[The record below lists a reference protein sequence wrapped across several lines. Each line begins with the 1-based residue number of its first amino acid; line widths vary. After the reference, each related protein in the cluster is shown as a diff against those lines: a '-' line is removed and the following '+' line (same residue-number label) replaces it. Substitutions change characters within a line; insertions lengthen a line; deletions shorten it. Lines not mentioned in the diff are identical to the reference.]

1 MAFTVPA
8 TTPPLSP
15 YLVPPNTVRG
25 DAVDSLLQR
34 DRYLFATRRRLIFTG
49 GAFDATIAT
58 FVTPF
63 FFAARTSAVVT
74 GNLWVVVAG
83 IEVEVEVSEVTSGSL
98 ITLTL
103 SAGGF
108 ETQAQLLPS
117 ITAATTLLF
126 TLSVRALGAGNLFG
140 VYIFEEILAAGDLP

>member
-8 TTPPLSP
+8 TTPALSP

-25 DAVDSLLQR
+25 DAVNSLLQR

-49 GAFDATIAT
+49 GAFDATLST

-74 GNLWVVVAG
+74 GNLWVVIAG
-83 IEVEVEVSEVTSGSL
+83 NEVEVKVDEFNFGA
-98 ITLTL
+98 TLTL
-103 SAGGF
+103 GVSAGGF
-108 ETQAQLLPS
+108 ETNAQLLTGLP
-117 ITAATTLLF
+117 AASTLAIS
-126 TLSVRALGAGNLFG
+126 LSVRSLGNGNLFG
-140 VYIFEEILAAGDLP
+140 VYIIEEILAAGDLP

>member
-15 YLVPPNTVRG
+15 YLNPPNAIRG

-34 DRYLFATRRRLIFTG
+34 DRFLFATRRRLIFTG
-49 GAFDATIAT
+49 GKFDATSGS

-74 GNLWVVVAG
+74 GNLWVVIAG
-83 IEVEVEVSEVTSGSL
+83 DEVEVQVVEFNFGGSL
-98 ITLTL
+98 TLTL

-108 ETQAQLLPS
+108 ETNAQLLTGMPAASTLAMS
-117 ITAATTLLF
+117 I
-126 TLSVRALGAGNLFG
+126 SVRSLGNGKLFG
-140 VYIFEEILAAGDLP
+140 VYIIEEILAAGDLP

>member
-15 YLVPPNTVRG
+15 YLNPPNAIRG

-34 DRYLFATRRRLIFTG
+34 DRFLFATRRRLIFTG
-49 GAFDATIAT
+49 GKYDALLPT

-74 GNLWVVVAG
+74 GNLWVVIAG
-83 IEVEVEVSEVTSGSL
+83 NEVEVKVDEFNVGA
-98 ITLTL
+98 TLTL
-103 SAGGF
+103 GVYGGGF
-108 ETQAQLLPS
+108 ETNAQLLTGIPAS
-117 ITAATTLLF
+117 TTLALGI
-126 TLSVRALGAGNLFG
+126 SVRERGAGNLYG

>member
-8 TTPPLSP
+8 TLPALSP

-25 DAVDSLLQR
+25 DAVDSVLQR

-49 GAFDATIAT
+49 GAFNATLPT

-63 FFAARTSAVVT
+63 FFSARTSAVVT
-74 GNLWVVVAG
+74 GNLWVVIAG
-83 IEVEVEVSEVTSGSL
+83 DEVEVKVDEFNVGASL
-98 ITLTL
+98 TLTL
-103 SAGGF
+103 TAGGF
-108 ETQAQLLPS
+108 ETNAQLLTGMP
-117 ITAATTLLF
+117 AASTLAIS
-126 TLSVRALGAGNLFG
+126 LSVREVGHGNLYG

>member
-8 TTPPLSP
+8 MTPPLSP
-15 YLVPPNTVRG
+15 YLQPPNTVRG

-49 GAFDATIAT
+49 GAFDATLAT

-74 GNLWVVVAG
+74 GNLWVVIAG
-83 IEVEVEVSEVTSGSL
+83 NEVEVKVDEFNVGAS
-98 ITLTL
+98 LTL
-103 SAGGF
+103 GVSAGGF
-108 ETQAQLLPS
+108 ETNAQLLTGMP
-117 ITAATTLLF
+117 AATTLAM
-126 TLSVRALGAGNLFG
+126 SISARALGAGNLFG